1 LATSLPAVNIP
12 EVLKVNKN
20 QNPAM
25 EAIRLQKKYPQVT
38 QEEMFQLIEKFNAI
52 DTDTPG
58 RVPKTSVITALQ
70 SSGDASYDR
79 ARETLKQVSV
89 DASGKVELED
99 WVDLNVKL
107 RQQAAPVLPTNKG
120 KVTVKGSNA
129 NVSHTINEDEREQ
142 FTSHIN
148 GVLDGDPDIG
158 SRLPIPTDTMQI
170 FDECRDGL
178 LLCKLI
184 NDSVPETIDIRVLN
198 MPTAKRPLNNFQ
210 ITENNNIVITSAK
223 AIGCSVVNIGSSDI
237 ADGRE
242 HLILG
247 LIWQVIRRG
256 LLKHV
261 DIKIHP
267 ELYRLCEEDE
277 TIDDLLKLTPD
288 QILIRWFNYHL
299 KAAGWHRRV
308 ANFSKDVA
316 DGENYTVLLSQ
327 LKPDQC
333 TRAPLQTPDR
343 LKRAEEVLQNADKI
357 GCRKYLTPQSL
368 VAGNPRLNLAFVANL
383 FNTWPC
389 LEPLAPGEDFGA
401 VEDFDAEG
409 EREARVFTL
418 WLNSLGVDPA
428 INNLFQDLKSGVALL
443 EAFDKVAP
451 GSVVWRRVSKPRNV
465 PGSPEPGA
473 TFSEDGEE
481 EEETGVTPNMPQ
493 LSRFKC
499 VENTNYAVDLAKA
512 NGMHLV
518 GIQGADIVDGKKTL
532 VLGLVWQ
539 LMRLNIVKTLTA
551 LSGNSKPISDTEI
564 LRWAN
569 GKVSSKPGSKTVRSF
584 KDPYISTGVWFLDLL
599 DALKPGIVDYS
610 MVTKDPKTY
619 EENRQNAKLAISIA
633 RKMNALIFLVPEDI
647 VDIRAKL
654 ILTFVG
660 SLMSLR
666 V

>member
-1 LATSLPAVNIP
+1 
-12 EVLKVNKN
+12 
-20 QNPAM
+20 
-25 EAIRLQKKYPQVT
+25 
-38 QEEMFQLIEKFNAI
+38 MFALIEKFNAI
-52 DTDTPG
+52 DVDSTG
-58 RVPKTSVITALQ
+58 RVPKTAVISAIQ
-70 SSGDASYDR
+70 SSGEASYDR
-79 ARETLKQVSV
+79 ARETLKDVSV

-99 WVDLNVKL
+99 WVELNVKL
-107 RQQAAPVLPTNKG
+107 KQQAAPVLPSKAG

-158 SRLPIPTDTMQI
+158 SRLPIPTNNMQI

-198 MPTAKRPLNNFQ
+198 MPTAKKALNNFQ
-210 ITENNNIVITSAK
+210 MTENNNIVITSAK
-223 AIGCSVVNIGSSDI
+223 AIGCSVVNIGSTDI
-237 ADGRE
+237 AEGRE

-267 ELYRLCEEDE
+267 ELYRLCEEGE

-327 LKPDQC
+327 LKPEEC
-333 TRAPLQTPDR
+333 TRAPLQTSDR
-343 LKRAEEVLQNADKI
+343 LKRAEQVLQNADKI
-357 GCRKYLTPQSL
+357 GCRKYLTPPSL

-389 LEPLAPGEDFGA
+389 LAPLEPGQDFGA

-418 WLNSLGVDPA
+418 WLNSLGVDPPV
-428 INNLFQDLKSGVALL
+428 NNLFQDLKNGVAIL
-443 EAFDKVAP
+443 EAFDKVSP

-473 TFSEDGEE
+473 MSGGEEE

-539 LMRLNIVKTLTA
+539 LMRLNIVKTLTT
-551 LSGNSKPISDTEI
+551 LSGSNKPISDTEI
-564 LRWAN
+564 LKWAN
-569 GKVSSKPGSKTVRSF
+569 GKVSTKPGAKTIRSF
-584 KDPYISTGVWFLDLL
+584 KDPSLSTGVWFLDLL
-599 DALKPGIVDYS
+599 DALKPGIVDFS
-610 MVTKDPKTY
+610 MVTKDASEY
-619 EENRQNAKLAISIA
+619 EAKRQNAKLAISIA
-633 RKMNALIFLVPEDI
+633 RKMDALIFLVPEDI
-647 VDIRAKL
+647 VDVRAKL

-666 V
+666 T